1 MELQNRRMITDL
13 ARLVL
18 SETAALQVTL
28 PPEYFYKSLP
38 LALIDAVYSIGVTYS
53 STRNTVERFCQ
64 NQRPPWLLYRWEEG
78 PEHTIR
84 DFLAATDARSPQE
97 LASSIYGNRQRTSSR
112 NGILKAEAVSRC
124 ARVLRGHGV
133 DSFADWRR
141 LQSDA
146 AIERDFRAVPGQGSG
161 VAFGYFKM
169 LCGDDAGIK
178 LDRHIHAFMNRHGI
192 GGIAELKQVA
202 AELEITPRKLDYA
215 IWQKMS
221 RPAA

>member
-1 MELQNRRMITDL
+1 MSSQYM
-13 ARLVL
+13 
-18 SETAALQVTL
+18 SS
-28 PPEYFYKSLP
+28 PEYLDYLVKNC
-38 LALIDAVYSIGVTYS
+38 GVRGYDFDD
-53 STRNTVERFCQ
+53 RVEVCA
-64 NQRPPWLLYRWEEG
+64 RPDVDIVLRYAKWLE
-78 PEHTIR
+78 IR
-84 DFLAATDARSPQE
+84 PGDRVLEVGCGLGR
-97 LASSIYGNRQRTSSR
+97 
-112 NGILKAEAVSRC
+112 ILKELHEEYGISPS
-124 ARVLRGHGV
+124 GV